1 MITRSKIRHCMSGL
15 VGWRESAEALSCF
28 DELSDE
34 LKESS
39 SGIYFNALPLVNLEV
54 INECLGKDQ
63 IDVNTYLEN
72 SYNDGLQSLMDDF
85 IKAQKKEVYS
95 KSLLKNGDIGVF
107 AQDLR
112 KTLIKYGKFVGFEI
126 RPKESTSI
134 RAEILQFGGM
144 FDTLQDGLPIY
155 FYSSLQFEPV
165 GTYSIDITKVNS
177 VEWYDISD
185 NPSGSGVAMS
195 PLQFMCDYINEN
207 NGHGQRYWIGYY
219 EDELTGKAVN
229 TQVPCYTCTSNI
241 SKFEFNNYVSIIP
254 VEINAGATYLNREI
268 FDINNVG
275 YGISTHGLFLKV
287 NVVCDVTQT
296 LCDNVQL
303 FATALQKKVAA
314 KILWDCYSS
323 SNFNGT
329 ATTKKSDYRLMAE
342 KLELEL
348 NGGIV
353 EGAYQ
358 KGELANLVI
367 DFSNIDE
374 VCIGKKKNTFGLMN
388 L

>member
-1 MITRSKIRHCMSGL
+1 MITRTKIATCMSGL
-15 VGWRESAEALSCF
+15 VGWRESAEAPNCF

-39 SGIYFNALPLVNLEV
+39 SGLYFNALPLVNLDV
-54 INECLGKDQ
+54 INECLGKDEP
-63 IDVNTYLEN
+63 DVNTYLTN
-72 SYNDGLQSLMDDF
+72 SYSDGLQSLMDDF
-85 IKAQKKEVYS
+85 VKAQKKDVYS

-112 KTLIKYGKFVGFEI
+112 KTNIKYGKFVGFQI

-155 FYSSLQFEPV
+155 FYSSMQVEPIGV
-165 GTYSIDITKVNS
+165 YSIDITKVNS
-177 VEWYDISD
+177 LEWYDIVD
-185 NPSGSGVAMS
+185 NPSGSGVATS

-207 NGHGQRYWIGYY
+207 NGHGQIYYIGYY

-229 TQVPCYTCTSNI
+229 TQVPCYTCTQNVG
-241 SKFEFNNYVSIIP
+241 KFEFNKYVSIVPIE
-254 VEINAGATYLNREI
+254 VNAAATYVSREI
-268 FDINNVG
+268 FDIANVG
-275 YGISTHGLFLKV
+275 IGSSTHGLFLKV

-303 FATALQKKVAA
+303 FATALQKKVAI
-314 KILWDCYSS
+314 KILWDCYNSAK
-323 SNFNGT
+323 FNGT

-342 KLELEL
+342 KFELEL
-348 NGGIV
+348 FGGVV
-353 EGAYQ
+353 EGGYQ

-374 VCIGKKKNTFGLMN
+374 VCIGKKKNTFGLMH